1 MLTEPAQTLFE
12 KYRPFVATAVRSSS
26 PSQLHGKQTKDLAED
41 VKPTASVIAETG
53 SSEEVAPCPAPLLQA
68 AGTSDGSSVNE
79 MDVIH
84 ARVDGAGRPDPQ
96 EAPHEEVAVRL
107 ETEHIVP
114 ILNAVQVNTL
124 SLDEDDLS
132 DSGVFDS
139 VDPGVLLPMQDK
151 DLAVS
156 SNEYWQLK
164 NSCWLFGG
172 GFLGG
177 LNPHLKTPIL
187 N

>member
-1 MLTEPAQTLFE
+1 
-12 KYRPFVATAVRSSS
+12 
-26 PSQLHGKQTKDLAED
+26 
-41 VKPTASVIAETG
+41 
-53 SSEEVAPCPAPLLQA
+53 
-68 AGTSDGSSVNE
+68 

-84 ARVDGAGRPDPQ
+84 TRVDVADRRDPQ
-96 EAPHEEVAVRL
+96 EAPHEEVAVHL

-124 SLDEDDLS
+124 SLDEDDPS

-139 VDPGVLLPMQDK
+139 VDPGVLLPIRDK